1 MKPAHSLLDNS
12 FRYVPAM
19 ATSVS
24 DTWSRFG
31 WRPTT
36 EADRRRR
43 RAVSSSDTASTTW
56 IAEPSAPGAGDS
68 KLHRPT

>member
-1 MKPAHSLLDNS
+1 MKPARSILDRS

-36 EADRRRR
+36 DDERNRRRDAGVASR
-43 RAVSSSDTASTTW
+43 QPPASDT
-56 IAEPSAPGAGDS
+56 GDTRVRR
-68 KLHRPT
+68 LHA